1 MPSVYNRLPGGCLVK
16 IATAVLWA
24 VAAAAP
30 SLSAQPAGWV
40 GRFDTPRSGLE
51 LSRATP
57 AGRFFDVTGR
67 RSAAFGYE
75 HRGIEVWAYPL
86 KLVHDFGLAFRL
98 EGYPLEIDG
107 ADSAV
112 WIDVRPEATVVTY
125 AHAAFTVRQTI
136 FAPLHEPAVAMLLD
150 VESALPLTVIGTFRP
165 RLKLMW
171 PAGLMTGNA
180 GWDEKERVYSITEES
195 RRFAAVIG
203 CPGARDLSVMPYQ
216 EEPRDVPLRFEVAV
230 PPGAARTHLLPIVL
244 AGSVKGRDD
253 AKATYDRVLASA
265 QALYESNVA
274 HYRSLAGRT
283 TRVETP
289 DPRLDEAFAW
299 ARAGIDKGLVENPLL
314 GTGFVAGFRT
324 SGDSERPGFAW
335 HFGRDTLWTVPA
347 VLAYGD
353 FETAR
358 AGLDF
363 LRKFQRADG
372 KIPHEVSQAA
382 SLVPWFTDYK
392 YPYESAD
399 ATPLYV
405 IAHAEHYAVTGDLAY
420 LRASWP
426 SIEKAWRFTAATDTD
441 GNGLVEN
448 GRFGHG
454 WTEGSPPYP
463 PHEEIYLQGVW
474 IEACARMAVLAD
486 AMKRLPLAGD
496 ARTWAARTQAAVEK
510 TYWLDDRG
518 HYAFATALAVPEKK
532 YDAEPGPSR
541 ARRQARIEALRGRTL
556 VDEDTVLP
564 AVPLSWGT
572 LDPARA
578 ESQIDHLG
586 SASLATDWGARLI
599 SDRSEL
605 YDPLSY
611 HYGSVWGLF
620 TGWTSVGAYRYGRPH
635 VGYQALMANALL
647 TYTGAL
653 GAVTELL
660 SGDRFAPFGRSS
672 HHQIWSQAMVVSP
685 IVTGL
690 FGVRAE
696 QGGKFLSLAPQ
707 LPASWDRAALRNL
720 SVGGSRLDAV
730 FEHAPGRFTA
740 RVTPLAGP
748 LPETVAIAPALPLD
762 ARVASVTSGGRPVPF
777 TLRRE
782 GDVQRAF
789 VALVPG
795 RAAGPQ
801 EVVFAYEGGTEVD
814 VAIEEPRPGAVS
826 EAIRVL
832 RVRPDVDALRL
843 VLEGRAG
850 GTYRLRVRTAR
861 TVGSADGVTVAPE
874 PGGASLAVA
883 FVGEPG
889 GYVRREIVLPLR

>member
-1 MPSVYNRLPGGCLVK
+1 MKL
-16 IATAVLWA
+16 AWA
-24 VAAAAP
+24 VMAA
-30 SLSAQPAGWV
+30 SLVGPTASVAGTEGWV
-40 GRFDTPRSGLE
+40 GRFDTPAPGLS
-51 LSRATP
+51 LSRP
-57 AGRFFDVTGR
+57 SRAGRFFDVTGR
-67 RSAAFGYE
+67 RSAVFGYE
-75 HRGIEVWAYPL
+75 HRTLEVWAYPL
-86 KLVHDFGLAFRL
+86 KLVHDFRLAFRL
-98 EGYPLEIDG
+98 EGYPLDIEGTDT
-107 ADSAV
+107 AV
-112 WIDVRPEATVVTY
+112 WIDVRPEATTMTY
-125 AHAAFTVRQTI
+125 SHAAFTVRQTI

-171 PAGLMTGNA
+171 PAGLMTGDA
-180 GWDEKERVYSITEES
+180 GWSEKEQVYSITEETK
-195 RRFAAVIG
+195 RFAAVVG
-203 CPGARDLSVMPYQ
+203 CPGARDLSLMPYQ

-230 PPGAARTHLLPIVL
+230 PPDAARTHLLPIVF
-244 AGSVKGRDD
+244 AGSVTGRDD
-253 AKATYDRVLASA
+253 AKATYDRVLLNARS
-265 QALYESNVA
+265 LYESNVA
-274 HYRSLAGRT
+274 YYRGLAERT

-289 DPRLDEAFAW
+289 DPRLDAAFAW
-299 ARAGIDKGLVENPLL
+299 AKAGIDKGLVENPLL

-353 FETAR
+353 AATAR

-448 GRFGHG
+448 GKFGHG

-474 IEACARMAVLAD
+474 IEACRRLAALAEATGRAGLARE
-486 AMKRLPLAGD
+486 
-496 ARTWAARTQAAVEK
+496 ARERAERTRGAVEK

-518 HYAFATALAVPEKK
+518 FYAFATALPVPEKK
-532 YDAEPGPSR
+532 YDAEPGPGR

-564 AVPLSWGT
+564 AVPLWWST

-578 ESQIDHLG
+578 ESQVDHLG
-586 SASLATDWGARLI
+586 AAALATDWGARLI
-599 SDRSEL
+599 SDESAL

-620 TGWTSVGAYRYGRPH
+620 TGWASVGAYRYGRPH

-690 FGVRAE
+690 FGVRVE
-696 QGGKFLSLAPQ
+696 RGGTELSLAPQ

-720 SVGGSRLDAV
+720 QVGASRVDAA
-730 FEHAPGRFTA
+730 FERAPGRFTV
-740 RVTPLAGP
+740 RVAPVAGALPATLA
-748 LPETVAIAPALPLD
+748 LAPALPLD
-762 ARVASVTSGGRPVPF
+762 ARVVSVTSGGRPVPY

-789 VALVPG
+789 VALLPG
-795 RAAGPQ
+795 PGAGPQ
-801 EVVFAYEGGTEVD
+801 EVLFAFEGGTDVD
-814 VAIEEPRPGAVS
+814 VAIDEPRAGDES
-826 EAIRVL
+826 QAIRVL
-832 RVRPDVDALRL
+832 RVRPAADVLRL
-843 VLEGRAG
+843 VLEGRG
-850 GTYRLRVRTAR
+850 GRTYPLRVRTAR
-861 TVGSADGVTVAPE
+861 TVGAADGVTVTPE

-883 FVGEPG
+883 FTGDASA
-889 GYVRREIVLPLR
+889 YVRREVVLPLR

>member
-1 MPSVYNRLPGGCLVK
+1 VK
-16 IATAVLWA
+16 VGAAVVWA
-24 VAAAAP
+24 LAVAAP

-40 GRFDTPRSGLE
+40 SRFEPSASGLS
-51 LSRATP
+51 LSRPTR

-75 HRGIEVWAYPL
+75 HRSLEVWAYPL
-86 KLVHDFGLAFRL
+86 KLVQDFRLAFRI
-98 EGYPLEIDG
+98 EGYPLDIDG
-107 ADSAV
+107 ADTAV

-136 FAPLHEPAVAMLLD
+136 FAPLHEPAVAMLID
-150 VESALPLTVIGTFRP
+150 VDSTLPLTVIGTFRP

-171 PAGLMTGNA
+171 PAGLMTGDA
-180 GWDEKERVYSITEES
+180 GWDEKERVYSITEETK
-195 RRFAAVIG
+195 RFAAVIG

-230 PPGAARTHLLPIVL
+230 PMDAARTHLVPIVL
-244 AGSVKGRDD
+244 AGSVSGRDD
-253 AKATYDRVLASA
+253 AKATYDRVLANA
-265 QALYESNVA
+265 RDLYAANVA
-274 HYRSLAGRT
+274 YYRGFLERT

-289 DPRLDEAFAW
+289 DARVDDAFAW
-299 ARAGIDKGLVENPLL
+299 AKVGIDKGLVENPLL

-335 HFGRDTLWTVPA
+335 HFGRDALWTVPA

-353 FETAR
+353 AETSR

-392 YPYESAD
+392 YPFESAD

-405 IAHAEHYAVTGDLAY
+405 IAQAEHFAVTGDLAY

-448 GRFGHG
+448 GKFGHG

-474 IEACARMAVLAD
+474 VEACRRLAGLAD
-486 AMKRLPLAGD
+486 ATGHGKVAAE
-496 ARTWAARTQAAVEK
+496 ARAWSERTRAAVER
-510 TYWLDDRG
+510 TYWLDG
-518 HYAFATALAVPEKK
+518 PGYYAFATALAQPEKK

-556 VDEDTVLP
+556 VDEETVLP
-564 AVPLSWGT
+564 AVPLWWGA

-586 SASLATDWGARLI
+586 AASLATDWGARLL
-599 SDRSEL
+599 SDRSQL

-620 TGWTSVGAYRYGRPH
+620 TGWASVGAYRYGRPH

-647 TYTGAL
+647 TYSGAL

-672 HHQIWSQAMVVSP
+672 HHQVWSQAMVVSP
-685 IVTGL
+685 IAAGM
-690 FGVRAE
+690 FGVRVE
-696 QGGKFLSLAPQ
+696 SGGQLLSLAPQ

-720 SVGGSRLDAV
+720 SAGASRLDAV
-730 FEHAPGRFTA
+730 FERAPGRFTA
-740 RVTPLAGP
+740 RVTPLAGA
-748 LPETVAIAPALPLD
+748 LPATVAIAPALPLD
-762 ARVASVTSGGRPVPF
+762 ARVTSVTSAGRPVPF

-789 VALVPG
+789 VALLPG
-795 RAAGPQ
+795 RLSGPQ
-801 EVVFAYEGGTEVD
+801 EVAFAFEGGTEVD
-814 VAIEEPRPGAVS
+814 VAIDGPQPGAVS
-826 EAIRVL
+826 QAIRVL
-832 RVRPDVDALRL
+832 RVRPDADALRL
-843 VLEGRAG
+843 VVEGRAG
-850 GTYRLRVRTAR
+850 RSYALRVRTAR
-861 TVGSADGVTVAPE
+861 AITAADGVTVTPE

-883 FVGEPG
+883 FAGEPG
-889 GYVRREIVLPLR
+889 AYVRREIALPLR